1 VTDVLKARGPEQG
14 VGDGVGKH
22 VSVGVTEE
30 SLLERDLHAAEDEP
44 AARVRPSESV
54 GVYA

>member
-1 VTDVLKARGPEQG
+1 
-14 VGDGVGKH
+14 VGKH